1 MLRVSHF
8 ELPADDPEKL
18 VKFYENVFGWTVRKW
33 DGPVDYWLVMTGPE
47 DQEGI
52 DGGIARRGRGEAG
65 VINSIDVPDVDKFIA
80 KIEGAGGTV
89 IVPKR
94 AIPGVGYLA
103 YCKDTEGNTFCI
115 MQEDTSV
122 TG

>member
-8 ELPADDPEKL
+8 ELPADDPERL

-33 DGPVDYWLVMTGPE
+33 DGPVDYWLVTTGPE

-52 DGGIARRGRGEAG
+52 DGGIARRGEESVG
-65 VINSIDVPDVDKFIA
+65 VVTSIDVPSVDEFVE
-80 KIEGAGGTV
+80 KITGAGGTV
-89 IVPKR
+89 VAPKM

-103 YCKDTEGNTFCI
+103 YCKDPDGNVFCI
-115 MQEDTSV
+115 MEEDASV
-122 TG
+122 E